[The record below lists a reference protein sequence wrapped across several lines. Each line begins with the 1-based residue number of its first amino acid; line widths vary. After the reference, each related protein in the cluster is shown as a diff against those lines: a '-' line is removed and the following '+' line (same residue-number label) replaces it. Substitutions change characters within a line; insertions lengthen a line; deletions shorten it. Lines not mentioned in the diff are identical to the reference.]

1 MSLLSKAM
9 SAIKAPNSAPSIS
22 GATPTVSKRC
32 PGSSTKRTRL
42 PRASVRARILV
53 VMLPRERPM
62 AWLAVPPL
70 PLAMAVDLDDG
81 GVDHGVF
88 HVRLIRGG
96 IEKPLENVG
105 LDPVAIPLEDGV
117 PMAEPGRQV
126 TPGAA
131 GSRNPQHRFYKATVI
146 RAAAAGVRRLPP
158 AMRLHLRPL
167 GISQYIAIHPKPEA
181 QKLARRKLV
190 LNRP

>member
-1 MSLLSKAM
+1 MMSLLSKAI
-9 SAIKAPNSAPSIS
+9 SAIKAPNSMPSIS

-53 VMLPRERPM
+53 VMPPLERPM
-62 AWLAVPPL
+62 AWLAVPFCAL
-70 PLAMAVDLDDG
+70 SVAVDLDDS
-81 GVDHGVF
+81 GVHHGVF

-105 LDPVAIPLEDGV
+105 FYPIAIPLEDGV
-117 PMAEPGRQV
+117 PMAEHGRQV
-126 TPGAA
+126 APGAA
-131 GSRNPQHRFYKATVI
+131 GSRDPQHRLDEAAVI
-146 RAAAAGVRRLPP
+146 RAAAAGVRRLPQ

-167 GISQYIAIHPKPEA
+167 GVSQHKSVHRGL
-181 QKLARRKLV
+181 KARY
-190 LNRP
+190 PD